1 MLLRERDGS
10 CPRLSKHG
18 LPRLIQIAGCS
29 HPVDARKFGAA
40 SQHRRPGKYSGG
52 RIISM

>member
-29 HPVDARKFGAA
+29 PSRYPEDLGPHRNTAGQENIPVAGL
-40 SQHRRPGKYSGG
+40 
-52 RIISM
+52 